1 MGWVGMSERDLY
13 RFGVLSEVIC
23 GARSLTSAAEM
34 LEISPRQAHRLLSR
48 LREGGP
54 GALVHRARGR
64 PSNNRLAGDLRQ
76 RAMALIGE
84 RYSDFGP
91 TLAAEMLAAHH
102 GLTVSRETLRHWMNR
117 PGFAGASAVQC
128 CPIELPVV
136 GGDCP

>member
-1 MGWVGMSERDLY
+1 
-13 RFGVLSEVIC
+13 
-23 GARSLTSAAEM
+23 
-34 LEISPRQAHRLLSR
+34 
-48 LREGGP
+48 
-54 GALVHRARGR
+54 
-64 PSNNRLAGDLRQ
+64 
-76 RAMALIGE
+76 MALIGE